1 MTSSERT
8 PTRIDLDPDALGR
21 GLSRIILV
29 VLELVRELLERQAV
43 RRMDAGELTD
53 NEVERLGRALRAL
66 RDTFDQ
72 LHADLAD
79 PADPVAE
86 ELSTLMATVARAGRA
101 PQDPA
106 H

>member
-1 MTSSERT
+1 MTGPERT
-8 PTRIDLDPDALGR
+8 PARIDLDPDALGR

-79 PADPVAE
+79 PADPVSD
-86 ELSTLMATVARAGRA
+86 ELTTLMATVARAGRA